1 MVYREMGKT
10 GEKVSAL
17 GFGCMRLPTL
27 DNGIDIPQAT
37 RMLRHAIDNG
47 VDYVD
52 TAWGYHNGQSE
63 PFVGEALKEGYR
75 EKVNLATKLP
85 SWLIKSRE
93 DMDHY
98 LDEQLKRLQTD
109 VIDFYLLDALN
120 KRFCDNLVKN
130 NVFDFMDRAKSSGRI
145 KHIGFSF
152 HDTLETFKK
161 IVDAYD
167 WEFCQIQY
175 NFLDT
180 DYQAGT
186 EGLNYA
192 YKREMGVI
200 VMEPLRGGKL
210 VRRVPG
216 DVQKIWDLAPQKR
229 SAVEWALRWV
239 WNNPAVGVVLS
250 GMSSMEQVEQNLE
263 IADAA
268 LPNSLTSQEL
278 SLIARVREIYISR
291 IKINCTACGYCM
303 PCPNN
308 VAIPDSFEVYNDAAM
323 FDDVEGAR
331 RAYNNFF
338 KPENRAS
345 KCIECGRCEEL
356 CPQKIPII
364 EKLKEVAALLE

>member
-1 MVYREMGKT
+1 MVHREIGKT

-27 DNGIDIPQAT
+27 DNGIDIPEAT
-37 RMLRHAIDNG
+37 RMLRHAIDKG

-63 PFVGEALKEGYR
+63 PFVGEALKDGYR
-75 EKVNLATKLP
+75 KKVNLATKLP

-98 LDEQLKRLQTD
+98 LNEQLKRLQTD
-109 VIDFYLLDALN
+109 VIDFYLLHALN
-120 KRFCDNLVKN
+120 GRFWDNLVKN
-130 NVFDFMDRAKSSGRI
+130 NVFDFMDRAKRSGRI

-192 YKREMGVI
+192 AEREMGVI

-229 SAVEWALRWV
+229 SPVEWALRWV
-239 WNNPAVGVVLS
+239 WNDPAVGVVLS
-250 GMSSMEQVEQNLE
+250 GMSNMENVEQNLE

-278 SLIARVREIYISR
+278 SLISRVREIYTSR
-291 IKINCTACGYCM
+291 IKVDCTACGYCM

-331 RAYNNFF
+331 RSYNNFF

-345 KCIECGRCEEL
+345 KCVECGKCEEL